1 MVMGD
6 FNRGLTPSVMIGDS
20 FLDAPVFWANPT
32 FTEKAKTQQNMAV
45 MIMARFKGT
54 LLRG

>member
-54 LLRG
+54 LL